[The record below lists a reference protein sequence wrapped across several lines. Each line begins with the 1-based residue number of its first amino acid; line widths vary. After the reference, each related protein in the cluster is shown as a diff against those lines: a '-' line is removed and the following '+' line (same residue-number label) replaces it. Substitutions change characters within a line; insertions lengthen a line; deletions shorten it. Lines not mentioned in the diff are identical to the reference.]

1 MENIT
6 KDDELNRQQAS
17 QDLPSDQ
24 HNSNNVVAS
33 VAVQNMADNNDIAED
48 TTSAQQNSNNEPVLY
63 FGAKLDS
70 LGTQI
75 LEAEEE
81 NGSYEFKLDNFDG
94 PLALLLHLIKV
105 AKVDIKDIFVSK
117 ITEQYMQ
124 YMEDIDSIDVDK
136 ASEFISMA
144 ATLLE
149 IKSKKLLPAP
159 QSEVPPEEDEEQKLY
174 RQLEA
179 YKLFTE
185 AAEKLKSQ
193 EDVNRFYK
201 DPDPA
206 AGNYRYQLPDKLSLE
221 LLTKAFYNMLQRQTI
236 KAQEITERKIEKDRF
251 TVAQK
256 IAQIKDDLIERKH
269 FKFSELFEA
278 DYSKS
283 EIINTFLA
291 LLELLKNQ
299 LITAVQTAAYADIE
313 IFKKE
318 EVTEGDGANNSTATT
333 ADVTQE

>member
-1 MENIT
+1 MNNNNFTKEN
-6 KDDELNRQQAS
+6 S
-17 QDLPSDQ
+17 
-24 HNSNNVVAS
+24 
-33 VAVQNMADNNDIAED
+33 AV
-48 TTSAQQNSNNEPVLY
+48 EPVLTQADANMQPSAEPAPQEDEQTLY
-63 FGAKLDS
+63 FGQKLDT
-70 LGTQI
+70 LGAQI
-75 LEAEEE
+75 LETAEE
-81 NGSYEFKLDNFDG
+81 NDAYKFKLDNFDG

-124 YMEDIDSIDVDK
+124 YMDDIDNIDVDK
-136 ASEFISMA
+136 AAEFISMA

-159 QSEVPPEEDEEQKLY
+159 QAEIPPEEDEEQKLY

-185 AAEKLKSQ
+185 AAEKLKLQ
-193 EDVNRFYK
+193 EDTARFYK
-201 DPDPA
+201 QPDSSV
-206 AGNYRYQLPDKLSLE
+206 GNYRYQLPDKLSLQ
-221 LLTKAFYNMLQRQTI
+221 LLTEAFYKLLQRQTI
-236 KAQEITERKIEKDRF
+236 KSQEISERKIEKDRF

-256 IAQIKDDLIERKH
+256 IAQIKDDLITKKH
-269 FKFSELFEA
+269 FKFSELFET

-299 LITAVQTAAYADIE
+299 LITAVQPKAYADIE

-318 EVTEGDGANNSTATT
+318 DIS
-333 ADVTQE
+333 Q